1 VGQDASLAERH
12 VSESQAKA
20 PPSRYRLFRPDN
32 PATALEMA
40 VNHLMW
46 SRLLVG
52 QINRG
57 RYRFVLDGKNRAVF
71 FYWLVGEASG
81 EAWLSG
87 RVGVQNDDCIV
98 FNAWSSNRA
107 GVNRFVLVAVRRD
120 ARLPAGLLHA
130 LLQGRRDQAI
140 AHERQ

>member
-1 VGQDASLAERH
+1 MS
-12 VSESQAKA
+12 AKA
-20 PPSRYRLFRPDN
+20 KPKPALTVPPVSPGQPGDSSGDGSQSPDVVAPSGRPDQ
-32 PATALEMA
+32 PRALP
-40 VNHLMW
+40 VR
-46 SRLLVG
+46 SRWKEQGSV
-52 QINRG
+52 
-57 RYRFVLDGKNRAVF
+57 

>member
-1 VGQDASLAERH
+1 MS
-12 VSESQAKA
+12 AKA
-20 PPSRYRLFRPDN
+20 KPKLRPHGTACFARTTRRQLWRGSQSPDVVAPSGRPDQ
-32 PATALEMA
+32 PRALP
-40 VNHLMW
+40 VR
-46 SRLLVG
+46 SRWKEQGSV
-52 QINRG
+52 
-57 RYRFVLDGKNRAVF
+57 

>member
-1 VGQDASLAERH
+1 MKNPVSGRIPGEVPSTLAQSSISPTASFCGVTPTTDVFDFRNFTGAAEAVGQDASLAERH

-32 PATALEMA
+32 PATALEMT

-57 RYRFVLDGKNRAVF
+57 HYRFVLDGKNRAVF
-71 FYWLVGEASG
+71 FIG
-81 EAWLSG
+81 
-87 RVGVQNDDCIV
+87 
-98 FNAWSSNRA
+98 WS
-107 GVNRFVLVAVRRD
+107 VRR
-120 ARLPAGLLHA
+120 AAKHG
-130 LLQGRRDQAI
+130 
-140 AHERQ
+140 

>member
-1 VGQDASLAERH
+1 MGQDASLAERH

-57 RYRFVLDGKNRAVF
+57 HYRFVLDGKNRAVF
-71 FYWLVGEASG
+71 FIG
-81 EAWLSG
+81 
-87 RVGVQNDDCIV
+87 
-98 FNAWSSNRA
+98 
-107 GVNRFVLVAVRRD
+107 
-120 ARLPAGLLHA
+120 
-130 LLQGRRDQAI
+130 
-140 AHERQ
+140 